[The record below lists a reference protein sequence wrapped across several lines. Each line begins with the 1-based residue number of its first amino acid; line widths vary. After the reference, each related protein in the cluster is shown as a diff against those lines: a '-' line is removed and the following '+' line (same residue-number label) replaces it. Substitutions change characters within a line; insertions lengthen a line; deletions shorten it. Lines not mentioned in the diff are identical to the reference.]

1 MEYSLNAALHSLR
14 SSAEA
19 LAEHFETRG
28 DERGFEMLE
37 ELLDAQ
43 HMILVLMNDGLR
55 AAREK

>member
-37 ELLDAQ
+37 ELLDA
-43 HMILVLMNDGLR
+43 LST
-55 AAREK
+55 